1 MTDYSEKMQEI
12 VDRLNTPVT
21 TYEDYTPYEDEDP
34 KKGIV
39 DRQPAIHEPADT
51 HFTKNYGDFG
61 GDKWV
66 VNGEFVDGSKA
77 VVADDANV
85 ATLIAALKTAGV
97 IAPNELDDVD
107 ATEVVTTAALPT
119 DEDRANVAKIKSID
133 VANDVITITLSCK
146 VDDLEDADHGE
157 SWGTHKWL
165 GFGVDTGLESIVGVT
180 FQDTT
185 MATLGTKYTM
195 TSADASEASEL
206 GLSAGQFVLY
216 IKAEDV
222 GYKQGKKF
230 MVLGAPT
237 YADKKITIAI
247 VEEPIELIEDS
258 VEIGG

>member
-61 GDKWV
+61 GNKWV
-66 VNGEFVDGSKA
+66 VNGEFIDGSKA

-97 IAPNELDDVD
+97 IAPNELDAID
-107 ATEVVTTAALPT
+107 ATEVVTTSALPT
-119 DEDRANVAKIKSID
+119 DEDRANVEKIKSID
-133 VANDVITITLSCK
+133 VANDTITITLSCT
-146 VDDLEDADHGE
+146 VADLEDADHGE
-157 SWGTHKWL
+157 GWGTHKWL
-165 GFGVDTGLESIVGVT
+165 GFGVDTGLDTIVGAT
-180 FQDTT
+180 FKDST
-185 MATLGTKYTM
+185 MVAMGTEYTM
-195 TSADASEASEL
+195 TSADVDEATAL

-216 IKAEDV
+216 IKAEDA
-222 GYKQGKKF
+222 GYKQGKKYI
-230 MVLGAPT
+230 VLGAPT
-237 YADKKITIAI
+237 YADKTITISI
-247 VEEPIELIEDS
+247 VEDPEE
-258 VEIGG
+258 